1 VENYDQDEKKRFKK
15 GFYVGNCHKKRARF
29 LWKKGSRIF

>member
-1 VENYDQDEKKRFKK
+1 MTRTKKKDLKR
-15 GFYVGNCHKKRARF
+15 FYVGNCHKKRARF